1 MIAEPSDNILL
12 PVYAE
17 DHVQGPE
24 RARYTL
30 IQYGD
35 YKSSAC
41 RQLFEIV
48 RGLQTTTGEQL
59 RIVYRHYPLSGIH
72 PEAQDAAEAAEAAGA
87 QGQFWEMHHLLFQNQ
102 NALRQRNLL
111 SYGEA
116 LGLNIDRFRNDL
128 RKRVYRERVRDDFRR
143 GVQNNVFKPPAL
155 FLNGIR
161 YHEISGLRRALKQ
174 APNPMAMSG
183 KH

>member
-1 MIAEPSDNILL
+1 MVAKPSDNTPF

-17 DHVQGPE
+17 DHVQGPGC
-24 RARYTL
+24 APFTL

-35 YKSSAC
+35 YKSSTC

-48 RGLQTTTGEQL
+48 RGLQITMGEQL

-72 PEAQDAAEAAEAAGA
+72 PEAQEAAEAAEAAGA

-102 NALRQRNLL
+102 NALKQKDLV

-116 LGLNIDRFRNDL
+116 LGLSIDRFRKDL
-128 RKRVYRERVRDDFRR
+128 RKRVYRERVREDFRR

-155 FLNGIR
+155 FLNGVR
-161 YHEISGLRRALKQ
+161 HHEISGLRRALQ
-174 APNPMAMSG
+174 RFPDPLAASG
-183 KH
+183 